1 MHVCVLPFRRSSHV
15 TFTSTFLENQFGIKL
30 QPMTIWTRNNHTRHP
45 WFDDTIKKRKQGH
58 SDWERTTSS
67 DESDGSEVRPAK
79 RRRCNGLEQGLAGLS
94 LHHKPPKGHTPFI
107 RDETPRIV
115 EVPQAEEV
123 SMVGVDDRVGGRSF
137 GKDAVILPS
146 SIEEP
151 ELDIPEVEMKTSSW
165 YEAAPDR
172 RWTFP
177 ASFVLLVF

>member
-1 MHVCVLPFRRSSHV
+1 M

-94 LHHKPPKGHTPFI
+94 LHHKPPKGHTPSI
-107 RDETPRIV
+107 RDETPRIM